1 MGITTTLVRTT
12 VQELSAGVHRAQIL
26 SVLLVS
32 FMISAPLSSVVLGKL
47 IAGYDPL
54 TALIPGIVISFVI
67 FIIGTT
73 SSSLWGYEPPDDSVA
88 LRAV

>member
-1 MGITTTLVRTT
+1 
-12 VQELSAGVHRAQIL
+12 
-26 SVLLVS
+26 VS

-67 FIIGTT
+67 FIIGIT
-73 SSSLWGYEPPDDSVA
+73 SSSLWGYEPSDDARA
-88 LRAV
+88 LPAD